1 MRKCV
6 ITVTFVN
13 GQEMN
18 RTTTNQY
25 FAQHLMKMFIKRG
38 RIADV

>member
-6 ITVTFVN
+6 ITVTCVN
-13 GQEMN
+13 GQAMN

-25 FAQHLMKMFIKRG
+25 FAQHLMKMFIKHN
-38 RIADV
+38 RIANV